1 MSVTELSISRGD
13 TILRLDIG
21 TPFQLAFSFM
31 YTSFQSFQRVI
42 QPPADQR
49 NIPRLGVFYFAMAN
63 DDVKP
68 SPLVESPVLQRKGI
82 KKYFEDGMVPT
93 MAGWRKQRTA
103 RYGKSQLK
111 VSAEEEGVE
120 EEIIHGT
127 VVKHYN

>member
-1 MSVTELSISRGD
+1 MLVMESSISQVD
-13 TILRLDIG
+13 TTLRLDTG
-21 TPFQLAFSFM
+21 TLFQFAAHIYPSFHE
-31 YTSFQSFQRVI
+31 FQRVI

-63 DDVKP
+63 DDVML
-68 SPLVESPVLQRKGI
+68 SPLVESPVLQREGV
-82 KKYFEDGMVPT
+82 KKYFEDDMVPT
-93 MAGWRKQRTA
+93 MAEWRKQRTA

-120 EEIIHGT
+120 EEIIHGA